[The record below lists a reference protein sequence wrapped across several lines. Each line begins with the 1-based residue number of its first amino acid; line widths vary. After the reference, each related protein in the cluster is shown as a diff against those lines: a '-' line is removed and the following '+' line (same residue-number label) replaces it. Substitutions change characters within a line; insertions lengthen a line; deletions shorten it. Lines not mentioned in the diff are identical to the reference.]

1 MTMRSQ
7 GSASAS
13 ASASQPRGDLAL
25 VGASLAGIA
34 LVVAALLL
42 LVAVR
47 VGQTKAGYAVHDLRA
62 ESARLAQERAALEV
76 ERASL
81 LRPARLSQWARAEA
95 GLAPVD
101 AHRVVVARGVT
112 TSAEEAQ

>member
-1 MTMRSQ
+1 VSRIVSQ
-7 GSASAS
+7 SSS
-13 ASASQPRGDLAL
+13 RHDRDPGDLAL
-25 VGASLAGIA
+25 LGASLAGVA

-62 ESARLAQERAALEV
+62 ERTRLSQERAALEV

-81 LRPARLSQWARAEA
+81 LRPARLSQWARTEA
-95 GLAPVD
+95 GLVPVEPT
-101 AHRVVVARGVT
+101 RVVALGR
-112 TSAEEAQ
+112 AEPGAEGQQ